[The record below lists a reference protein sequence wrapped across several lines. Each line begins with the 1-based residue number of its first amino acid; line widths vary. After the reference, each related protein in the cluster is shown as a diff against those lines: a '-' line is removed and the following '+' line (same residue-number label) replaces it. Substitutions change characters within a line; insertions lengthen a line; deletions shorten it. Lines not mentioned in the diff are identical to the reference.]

1 MVIVVSL
8 RPRDPLR
15 RHDEQRGRVMLNE
28 SEKALLRDAEPAALA
43 KLDEDGLLVLHDR
56 VRRVRTKYSKLYRRR
71 AAGQVGSD
79 AARGRAHATH
89 ARTATKAEAFE
100 DALARVSAT
109 SPRQPRRVP
118 TRSRRSAWPP
128 PAGARGHRRGP
139 ASRATGATA
148 KGAASAAKVKRRT
161 PASKRSSAT
170 ARASTRR
177 VEAARASAEHRTVR
191 VRTAPRCGRRRRLAL
206 GATRPSRR
214 PPRWESSRPSR
225 GRRRAQ
231 RTTPSRPGSPS
242 GRAAGGS
249 R

>member
-1 MVIVVSL
+1 MNNAVWA
-8 RPRDPLR
+8 
-15 RHDEQRGRVMLNE
+15 MLNE

-56 VRRVRTKYSKLYRRR
+56 VRRVRNKYSKLYRRR

-100 DALARVSAT
+100 DALARVSRHLAKAAKA
-109 SPRQPRRVP
+109 SADALKAERLAAARRGKGAP
-118 TRSRRSAWPP
+118 TR
-128 PAGARGHRRGP
+128 P

-177 VEAARASAEHRTVR
+177 VEAARAKR
-191 VRTAPRCGRRRRLAL
+191 
-206 GATRPSRR
+206 
-214 PPRWESSRPSR
+214 
-225 GRRRAQ
+225 
-231 RTTPSRPGSPS
+231 
-242 GRAAGGS
+242 
-249 R
+249 